1 MLQFISNYS
10 MRERERERERV
21 ITTNF
26 PDEDVQA
33 SGHPSGDTINLGE
46 S

>member
-10 MRERERERERV
+10 MREREREA

-33 SGHPSGDTINLGE
+33 SGHPSGDTINLLIK
-46 S
+46 